1 MASEMARMEA
11 DLDYTAGQFHMSKL
25 SEALRD
31 IEQDVSERGTDG
43 SLEHPVIIRGNGGSG
58 GKVR

>member
-11 DLDYTAGQFHMSKL
+11 DLEYASGQFHMSKL

-31 IEQDVSERGTDG
+31 IEQEARRDEKNDPLER
-43 SLEHPVIIRGNGGSG
+43 PVIIRGIGGSG
-58 GKVR
+58 ARVR